1 MLSTKSLNRLERL
14 RKRLGLTGQ
23 VVFEPTHVDAENK
36 FRYSIISKPLGKDA
50 RDARKALKELASA
63 GQKA

>member
-23 VVFEPTHVDAENK
+23 VVFEPEHSLQ